1 MADIFN
7 TQRFN
12 FDAYGPGLDAVSRNK
27 RESRIACLGFSYR
40 FGNTKPAPQRRRP
53 ESNPEGNGNGF
64 E

>member
-1 MADIFN
+1 M
-7 TQRFN
+7 
-12 FDAYGPGLDAVSRNK
+12 SRNK